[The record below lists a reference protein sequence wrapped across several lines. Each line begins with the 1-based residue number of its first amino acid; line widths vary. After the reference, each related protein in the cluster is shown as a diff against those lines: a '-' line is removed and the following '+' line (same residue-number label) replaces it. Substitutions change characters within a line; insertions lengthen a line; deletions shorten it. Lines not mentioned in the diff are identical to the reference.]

1 MGDESNF
8 VLAQES
14 LFQATGVGP
23 ISTATIKQDAA
34 LCSTPKSPNICSRLN
49 LATLRA
55 FGSGV
60 VGMLECGRSDSVRM
74 LGLVLVEPVLAER
87 SLQAKMG
94 ASHSQR
100 CPILVSLSAP
110 CG

>member
-1 MGDESNF
+1 MQGEAGF
-8 VLAQES
+8 AK
-14 LFQATGVGP
+14 TC
-23 ISTATIKQDAA
+23 IKQDAA
-34 LCSTPKSPNICSRLN
+34 LCSTPKSPNIRSRLN

-55 FGSGV
+55 FGSGG
-60 VGMLECGRSDSVRM
+60 VGMLECGRSDSVRT
-74 LGLVLVEPVLAER
+74 LVLVEPVLAER

-100 CPILVSLSAP
+100 CPILVSLSAS